1 MNPSTTAHQLTF
13 VAISLALHALIV
25 MLGVT
30 FPGMLFFIQLYLP
43 LFSLVAI
50 FMLGYRFQFVYVVS
64 TFVLSFLLF
73 PDITHLIF
81 YILPS
86 VILGSMLGILL
97 KVKKNFFE
105 ISYIAIAIQAGII
118 ALTIWL
124 SNVLLE
130 TNILRIFYQLLG
142 ISLHPLLDRLNPLVI
157 FIFAIIEVTITLLLI
172 FPFLKRFQIIVHYQ
186 VPLTPLLYYSNLSLI
201 VIGLVNIFII
211 PEISLIVLPPILFM
225 TIYLYIYFFTRPTST
240 SSYLLLG
247 ALFLFPLVNAF
258 ASSYLSQGLQIL
270 SVYFL
275 ALPPIFIHH
284 KKSIRILN
292 ENVLI

>member
-86 VILGSMLGILL
+86 VILGSILGILL

>member
-86 VILGSMLGILL
+86 VILGSILGILL

-201 VIGLVNIFII
+201 VIGLVNIFYH
-211 PEISLIVLPPILFM
+211 S
-225 TIYLYIYFFTRPTST
+225 
-240 SSYLLLG
+240 
-247 ALFLFPLVNAF
+247 
-258 ASSYLSQGLQIL
+258 
-270 SVYFL
+270 
-275 ALPPIFIHH
+275 
-284 KKSIRILN
+284 
-292 ENVLI
+292 

>member
-13 VAISLALHALIV
+13 VAISLSLHALFV

-64 TFVLSFLLF
+64 TFILSFLLF
-73 PDITHLIF
+73 PDMTHLIF

-105 ISYIAIAIQAGII
+105 ISYIAIAIQAAII

-130 TNILRIFYQLLG
+130 TNILRIFYQLLD
-142 ISLHPLLDRLNPLVI
+142 ISLHPLLYRLNPLVI
-157 FIFAIIEVTITLLLI
+157 FIFAVIEVTITLLLI

-186 VPLTPLLYYSNLSLI
+186 VPLTPLLYYSHLSLI

-211 PEISLIVLPPILFM
+211 PEISLIVLPLILFM

-240 SSYLLLG
+240 SSYLLLA

-258 ASSYLSQGLQIL
+258 VSSYLSQGLQIL